1 MRITTPRPT
10 IGRHVFPEP
19 IWQQLASSLRL
30 SGREFEIVQ
39 GVFDDRKE
47 LSIASL
53 AGISPH
59 TVNTYLQRLY
69 RKLQVRSRPQLIL
82 RVMEEYLALDGRE
95 PAARASAPRLL
106 RPVALPRQ

>member
-1 MRITTPRPT
+1 METVTSRQSLGRDMFPDRIWR
-10 IGRHVFPEP
+10 E
-19 IWQQLASSLRL
+19 LAASLRL

-47 LSIASL
+47 MSIASL

-69 RKLQVRSRPQLIL
+69 RKLEVSSRPQLIL
-82 RVMEEYLALDGRE
+82 RVVAEYFQIAGPAPGTDDLAE
-95 PAARASAPRLL
+95 PSQAS
-106 RPVALPRQ
+106 